1 MNKMDLIACI
11 KQIVKERGV
20 EEIAKPTF
28 WGLLCDYGAFEEES
42 NEAAIKHILK
52 LWLGN
57 GKMEKIIRMSAND
70 SQWKIDVSDIIHQ
83 TETEGFKKEV
93 ASYLLHKLLLGIGF
107 VDSAFD
113 WEKEF
118 MPKKTISVTQ
128 STKQQK
134 IDDNW
139 DKTQRQQ
146 QREKKETE
154 KVAKRAKLRQE
165 KSRNEVLLK
174 TALEKKKDGFWLK
187 DDEER
192 AYQEYLKRKETRS
205 KVFWGITIGM
215 AALLLVSVIVYCYCR
230 IVDSGNELMWGTL
243 SLVSIVLGTIT
254 SIIAGILDDDTNVGE
269 VFIGITLLMAI
280 IFIVSLVV
288 ICYGWIVGSGHKAIW
303 NLLSLISLC
312 TAIPSYILGLVFD
325 D

>member
-1 MNKMDLIACI
+1 
-11 KQIVKERGV
+11 
-20 EEIAKPTF
+20 
-28 WGLLCDYGAFEEES
+28 
-42 NEAAIKHILK
+42 
-52 LWLGN
+52 
-57 GKMEKIIRMSAND
+57 
-70 SQWKIDVSDIIHQ
+70 
-83 TETEGFKKEV
+83 
-93 ASYLLHKLLLGIGF
+93 
-107 VDSAFD
+107 
-113 WEKEF
+113 

-174 TALEKKKDGFWLK
+174 TALEKKKDGFWLE

-192 AYQEYLKRKETRS
+192 VYQEYLERKETIS

-230 IVDSGNELMWGTL
+230 IVDSGNELTWGTL
-243 SLVSIVLGTIT
+243 SLVSIVVGTIT